1 MITPQTTIGRWWTGD
16 AGWEGCTGEPSPPHP
31 QGHWGAGRSQGCTA
45 SYLLLRRHTETKVP
59 FWRQPVV
66 FAEAEG
72 SMRNV

>member
-1 MITPQTTIGRWWTGD
+1 MQVGRAALGTT
-16 AGWEGCTGEPSPPHP
+16 PPHP
-31 QGHWGAGRSQGCTA
+31 LGHWGAGRSQGCTA
-45 SYLLLRRHTETKVP
+45 SHLLLRRHIETKVP